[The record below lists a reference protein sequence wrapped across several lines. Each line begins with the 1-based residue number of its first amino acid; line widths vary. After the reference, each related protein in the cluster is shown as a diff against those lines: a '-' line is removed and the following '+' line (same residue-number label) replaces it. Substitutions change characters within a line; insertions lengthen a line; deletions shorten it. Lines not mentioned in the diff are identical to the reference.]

1 LEAFG
6 PTLWSGHIKR
16 FRVGLIYKCIDIGP
30 GPIKTASRIAVEDI
44 SDEVIKKVEKEVIG
58 YEG

>member
-1 LEAFG
+1 M
-6 PTLWSGHIKR
+6 WSGHIKR